1 MTLYKPLCIKSLSL
15 PGNLFLAPVAGYT
28 DRAFRSICVEQGA
41 DFTCTE
47 LVSSEALV
55 RGGVKTQTLFRR
67 ADNESRYAIQLFG
80 SDPDVMYRA
89 TAMLAPQHP
98 DLVDINCGCPV
109 PKVVKTGSGAALTR
123 DLQRLMR
130 VVEAVVRAAREHLN
144 NTPVSV
150 KIRSGW
156 DDQTINYRESADA
169 AIAAGASMIALHA
182 RTRAQG
188 YEGRSDWTHIADL
201 ASRVSIPVAG
211 SGDLFIPQDAAA
223 MLEQTACAAVMFA
236 RGALGNP
243 FIFAETRSLLLT
255 GSYAIPRQQDRIALA
270 FRQLALLAKDV
281 GEKSACLEMRKHFHA
296 YTHGMTGGAELRRRL
311 LHADTIDAYHAIF
324 ASAPQSLH

>member
-1 MTLYKPLCIKSLSL
+1 MSLYRPLCIGKLSL

-41 DFTCTE
+41 DFTYTE

-55 RGGVKTQTLFRR
+55 RGGVKTQSLFRR
-67 ADNESRYAIQLFG
+67 ADNESRYCIQLFG

-89 TAMLAPQHP
+89 TAMLTPQRP

-123 DLQRLMR
+123 DPERLAR
-130 VVEAVVRAAREHLN
+130 IVEAVVHASQEHLD

-156 DDQTINYRESADA
+156 DAQAINYRESASA
-169 AIAAGASMIALHA
+169 AVAAGASIVALHA
-182 RTRAQG
+182 RTRDQG
-188 YEGRSDWTHIADL
+188 YEGKSNWAHIADL
-201 ASRVSIPVAG
+201 ASHVSVPVVG
-211 SGDLFIPQDAAA
+211 SGDLFAPQDAVA

-255 GSYAIPRQQDRIALA
+255 GSYEVPCLQDRIAVA
-270 FRQLALLAKDV
+270 FRQLALLASDV
-281 GEKSACLEMRKHFHA
+281 GEKSACLEMRKQFCA
-296 YTHGMTGGAELRRRL
+296 YTHGMTSAAELRSQL
-311 LHADTIDAYHAIF
+311 VHADTIDAYRALF
-324 ASAPQSLH
+324 PSLPAMLR